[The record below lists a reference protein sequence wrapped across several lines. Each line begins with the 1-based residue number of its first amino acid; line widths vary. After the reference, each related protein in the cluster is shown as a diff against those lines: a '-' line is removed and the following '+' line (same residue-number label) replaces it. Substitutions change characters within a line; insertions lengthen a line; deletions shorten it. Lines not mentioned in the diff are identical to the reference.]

1 MYIIEIIPIARGIG
15 SDTLSY
21 FSNKEISIGTIVDV
35 PIRKKMVHGIVIAIK
50 NAHEMKGEIKS
61 ADFSLKK
68 IDKIKSTNFFTK
80 EFIETVTEV
89 ATYHSCSVGSVLNTL
104 VPKYILENI
113 DKLKTQTDIVKKI
126 VDSKVSVTERYAVQD
141 DVGERYSAWK
151 SLVRQEFARKKSIIF
166 VLPTIEDTDY
176 AYSMIEKGIEDYV
189 FKLHGSLT
197 PKEIVS
203 TWNKILKEEHPVV
216 LVTTGGFLSI
226 ARNDVETI
234 VVESESN
241 RSYKIP
247 RRPFLDIRN
256 VCEIFAKRKGIKIYF
271 ADTMLR
277 LETLYRESEGN
288 ILQSSPFKYRSLSS
302 AKDHVIDMKKIK
314 TFGTDFKIVS
324 DEVLD
329 LIQQTKDDSKH
340 MIILATRRG
349 ISGTT
354 VCGDCQSTVLCNS
367 CSTPVVLHKSDK
379 LSSGKN
385 FFMCHRCGERRS
397 AEEYCKTCGSWK
409 LGVVGIGIDLV
420 IEKIEEKF
428 KNISIFKIDSD
439 STKTDKNIRSV
450 IEKFRSKPGS
460 ILIGTEMMIPYI
472 HDKVENSAII
482 SLDSLFALP
491 DFRIQE
497 KIIGILIRIRALT
510 KENFTVQTR
519 RIDEKVF
526 EYGLKGNISDFYKQS
541 IDERKKFNY
550 PPFTTLI
557 KITLEGKKDEIV
569 KDMEGVQN
577 ILDPYEVEVF
587 PAFTHTVRGNYVL
600 HGLIRIPYDK
610 WPNED
615 INDKIRLLPQQ
626 VVVKVDPET
635 LL

>member
-21 FSNKEISIGTIVDV
+21 FSNKEIAIGTIVDV
-35 PIRKKMVHGIVIAIK
+35 PIRKKMVHGIVISIK

-80 EFIETVTEV
+80 EFIETVSKV
-89 ATYHSCSVGSVLNTL
+89 STYYSTSVGSVLNIL

-113 DKLKTQTDIVKKI
+113 GKLKSQTEIVKSI
-126 VDSKVSVTERYAVQD
+126 STKVGISEKYVIQD
-141 DVGERYSAWK
+141 DVAERYSAWK
-151 SLVRQEFARKKSIIF
+151 SMIRQEFARKKSIIYI
-166 VLPTIEDTDY
+166 LPTVEDADY
-176 AYSMIEKGIEDYV
+176 AFSALEKGIEDYA

-197 PKEIVS
+197 TKEIVS

-216 LVTTGGFLSI
+216 IVMTGGFLSI
-226 ARNDVETI
+226 ARNDVDTI
-234 VVESESN
+234 IIESESS

-247 RRPFLDIRN
+247 RRPYLDIRH
-256 VCEIFAKRKGIKIYF
+256 VCEMFGERSGMKIYF
-271 ADTMLR
+271 ADTILR
-277 LETLYRESEGN
+277 LETLYRESEGK
-288 ILQSSPFKYRSLSS
+288 IIQSSPFKYRSLSS
-302 AKDHVIDMKKIK
+302 AKDHLIDMKQIK
-314 TFGTDFKIVS
+314 SYGTDFKIVS
-324 DEVLD
+324 DEVLE
-329 LIQQTKDDSKH
+329 LIQRTKDESKR
-340 MIILATRRG
+340 MIVLTTRRG

-354 VCGDCQSTVLCNS
+354 VCGDCQTTVLCNS
-367 CSTPVVLHKSDK
+367 CSTPVVLHKSDSQSK
-379 LSSGKN
+379 GKN

-409 LGVVGIGIDLV
+409 LGMVGIGIDSV
-420 IEKIEEKF
+420 VEKISEKI
-428 KNISIFKIDSD
+428 NSITIFKIDSD
-439 STKTDKNIRSV
+439 STKDDKSARSV
-450 IEKFRSKPGS
+450 IEKFKSKPGS
-460 ILIGTEMMIPYI
+460 ILIGTEMMLPYI
-472 HDKVENSAII
+472 HDMVENSAII

-497 KIIGILIRIRALT
+497 KILGILIRIRVLT
-510 KENFTVQTR
+510 TENFIVQTR

-541 IDERKKFNY
+541 IEERKRFNY

-569 KDMEGVQN
+569 KDMEEVQN

-610 WPNED
+610 WPSED
-615 INDKIRLLPQQ
+615 LNDKIRLLPQS